1 MLNEWFAGAFHAK
14 PLKVIILFTMLFDEC
29 YKINEC
35 IRSQCQE
42 MYSSLQSHVSY
53 SNTFSI

>member
-1 MLNEWFAGAFHAK
+1 MLNEWFAGIFHAK

-35 IRSQCQE
+35 IW
-42 MYSSLQSHVSY
+42 L
-53 SNTFSI
+53 